1 MCDKEDILDIRQ
13 GEEGLVIIKDKDIK
27 LLF

>member
-1 MCDKEDILDIRQ
+1 MCDEEDILDIGQ

>member
-1 MCDKEDILDIRQ
+1 MCDKEDILDIGQ

>member
-1 MCDKEDILDIRQ
+1 MCDEEDILDIRQ
-13 GEEGLVIIKDKDIK
+13 GEEGLVIIKNKDIK